1 MLLLSYLI
9 HWCSVSP
16 ISSFSLK
23 ITYGWQN
30 FYLARFCCCSC
41 LLWGRVTRHGPGW
54 SSALRASYIR
64 LPSTYMH
71 LSAHPGKI
79 VDVFILNFASTR
91 CYCRKVWM
99 LRLIAPRPVIINGTI
114 CLCWYSS
121 QRTQDTPPS
130 ILDYSPFLVA
140 SWAFYILDSVFH
152 LFVVVVGLCK
162 LLAWYLSEQQA
173 YKWNSLS
180 LNVSIFCFYVYI
192 IP

>member
-41 LLWGRVTRHGPGW
+41 LFWGRVTWHGPGW

-79 VDVFILNFASTR
+79 MDVFILNFASTHS
-91 CYCRKVWM
+91 CYCRKAWM
-99 LRLIAPRPVIINGTI
+99 LRLIAPRPVIINGTS
-114 CLCWYSS
+114 CLCWCSS
-121 QRTQDTPPS
+121 QCTQDPPQPQHS
-130 ILDYSPFLVA
+130 WLFAFPCCILSLLYSWFRF
-140 SWAFYILDSVFH
+140 SF
-152 LFVVVVGLCK
+152 VVGLCK

-180 LNVSIFCFYVYI
+180 LNVSIFCFYVYV

>member
-30 FYLARFCCCSC
+30 FYLAWFCCYSC
-41 LLWGRVTRHGPGW
+41 LFWGRVTWHGPGW
-54 SSALRASYIR
+54 SSALRASCIR

-71 LSAHPGKI
+71 LSARPGRI
-79 VDVFILNFASTR
+79 VDVFILSFASTHC
-91 CYCRKVWM
+91 CYCKKVCM
-99 LRLIAPRPVIINGTI
+99 LSLIAPRLVIINGTI
-114 CLCWYSS
+114 CLCWCSS
-121 QRTQDTPPS
+121 RHTQEPPAFLIIRLSLLHLEPS
-130 ILDYSPFLVA
+130 IF
-140 SWAFYILDSVFH
+140 FYIFC

-162 LLAWYLSEQQA
+162 LLAWYLSEQRA

-180 LNVSIFCFYVYI
+180 LNESVFCFYLYI